1 MASTYS
7 IGEAARATGLSV
19 HTLRYY
25 ERIGLIEPVGRL
37 PNGRR
42 SYSDDD
48 LWWLGFVGLLATTG
62 MPIRD
67 LLAFVRLERAGD
79 ETLDDRRA
87 MLLRQQRSLQRG
99 IDRLTQHLEAVEQ
112 KLAHYGGLARR

>member
-42 SYSDDD
+42 AYSEDD

-79 ETLDDRRA
+79 VTLDDRRA

-99 IDRLTQHLEAVEQ
+99 IERLTQYLEAVEQ
-112 KLAHYGGLARR
+112 KLAHYGGPARR

>member
-37 PNGRR
+37 ANGRR
-42 SYSDDD
+42 AYSEDD

-99 IDRLTQHLEAVEQ
+99 IDRLTQYLDAVEQ
-112 KLAHYGGLARR
+112 KLAHYGGPSGR